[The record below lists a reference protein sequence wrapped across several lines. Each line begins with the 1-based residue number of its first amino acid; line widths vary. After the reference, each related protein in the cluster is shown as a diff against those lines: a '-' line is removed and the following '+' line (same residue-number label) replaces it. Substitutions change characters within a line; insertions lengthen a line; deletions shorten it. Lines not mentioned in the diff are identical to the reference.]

1 MSQRRIK
8 VLQLQNY
15 YNVNASDLAEQ
26 IIQAL
31 PTDRYEVTTAF
42 LRRRPGSGEPVSKAE
57 RSIYFGYSKSA
68 VSGLRLRALWSLYKH
83 CRVRLGPAFVGAA
96 RGAEMRPQPGGVQ
109 RPLQPAAA
117 LGRCDSK
124 NES

>member
-31 PTDRYEVTTAF
+31 PADR
-42 LRRRPGSGEPVSKAE
+42 
-57 RSIYFGYSKSA
+57 
-68 VSGLRLRALWSLYKH
+68 
-83 CRVRLGPAFVGAA
+83 
-96 RGAEMRPQPGGVQ
+96 
-109 RPLQPAAA
+109 
-117 LGRCDSK
+117 
-124 NES
+124 